1 MAKSFYSDMSA
12 EEKPS
17 LLETLLRNWLTLLL
31 LAAMVLVSSWAIHQS
46 GWASGT
52 DAIFSTAT
60 IGMAVGF
67 VAAHT
72 RWEHS
77 KRLDSRCHN
86 WINLLLSPR
95 GRSPPAG
102 RPHTPGR
109 PGTALEYVHVDSWR
123 PGRFFSV
130 EPACRSPFLLL
141 MQRARS

>member
-72 RWEHS
+72 RWS
-77 KRLDSRCHN
+77 TRRG
-86 WINLLLSPR
+86 WILGVIIGLIYCFLLVGEALPPVDHILQDALALLLNTFTWILGVP
-95 GRSPPAG
+95 GRSSQWSRGAAA
-102 RPHTPGR
+102 H
-109 PGTALEYVHVDSWR
+109 SS
-123 PGRFFSV
+123 F
-130 EPACRSPFLLL
+130 
-141 MQRARS
+141 